1 MADDIEHAA
10 ALQALA
16 FLLTLETD
24 LDRNRERRA
33 RDVADEV
40 DVDRRIGD
48 RIELNVTGQNP
59 SDVAIDLEVVEAGE
73 EATLSE
79 LAFQHVVV
87 ERNGERLAATTVD
100 DGGRAAFAPE
110 RPRAPLCRAARAAV
124 PRLLL
129 RHSWSCFPGM
139 RGRAPQSKRLETDVS
154 ELMRRIDSAINCAME
169 RTRIFAALSTASVI

>member
-1 MADDIEHAA
+1 MANDIEHAA
-10 ALQALA
+10 ALQALG

-87 ERNGERLAATTVD
+87 ERNGERLAAAAVD

-110 RPRAPLCRAARAAV
+110 RPRPPL
-124 PRLLL
+124 PRG
-129 RHSWSCFPGM
+129 S
-139 RGRAPQSKRLETDVS
+139 RGSASIVASSLMIMLPQYPCLAPQSKRLETEVS